1 MVTKIRPVQRVKAA
15 PPMIVTVLETKT
27 DNTIHEIT
35 VKNYLTY
42 EGMNTEVRA
51 VSP

>member
-1 MVTKIRPVQRVKAA
+1 MVTKIRPVQRMKAA
-15 PPMIVTVLETKT
+15 SPMIVTVLETNT
-27 DNTIHEIT
+27 DNTIHAVT

-42 EGMNTEVRA
+42 DGMNTVVRA